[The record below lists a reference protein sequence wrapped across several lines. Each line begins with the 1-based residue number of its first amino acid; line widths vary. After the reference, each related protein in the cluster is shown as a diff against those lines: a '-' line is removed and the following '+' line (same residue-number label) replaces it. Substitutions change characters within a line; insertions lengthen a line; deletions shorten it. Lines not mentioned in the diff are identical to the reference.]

1 MSRPTSI
8 RSASRT
14 EARAASCSSCRRR
27 RGAMAC
33 VRSSIPRR
41 TSAAASATSAI
52 CSACSTTTSRAR
64 SGFGDDDVREAR
76 PYGLLRPAVRPG
88 DVVRRQPQREAEG
101 RLHGEGRRSA
111 RGGRVAGHALSRNQL
126 AYNPGG
132 MPENRPAVAPPF
144 DQGVFLLHYNRGRE
158 AFQEGRY
165 AEARRELEQAQR
177 MRPDDSDVL
186 NLLGLV
192 YFKTNA
198 FPEAEV
204 IYRRLVRENA
214 NVFILH
220 SNLGL
225 ILFKQGKL
233 DEAEQYLL
241 RAVELRPNY
250 AKSHLYLG
258 LLYRQRKK
266 FGLALEHLRFAGADK
281 VVREVETEMQHMAST
296 QTKPSPAIRDMPP
309 PSPKPSQAGVTTQK
323 IIPVDPRLLT
333 QPGKVRKPETNPQ
346 TAAVPAPPV
355 DLAAVTAARKLQEAV
370 DETQHA
376 EEKRLDLERKIE
388 GASKTFAL
396 HENGFLE
403 INFARSATV
412 KRGTVSSYSGNLKF
426 LAESGLVGTTAQ
438 TMVKAVGQGKIFLYE
453 KGRKTFLLD
462 LNEEFIYVEG
472 SNPPAAKATVASR
485 VEPIYDSAYQR
496 KIDTVKIFGKGSL
509 AISTSIEPLTL
520 RVTKEY
526 PLSISSNAL
535 VAWTGNLIA
544 AVMDDQ
550 SLDNVMIASGDR
562 AGFKIRFEGDGV
574 VVSEQ

>member
-1 MSRPTSI
+1 
-8 RSASRT
+8 
-14 EARAASCSSCRRR
+14 
-27 RGAMAC
+27 
-33 VRSSIPRR
+33 
-41 TSAAASATSAI
+41 
-52 CSACSTTTSRAR
+52 
-64 SGFGDDDVREAR
+64 
-76 PYGLLRPAVRPG
+76 
-88 DVVRRQPQREAEG
+88 
-101 RLHGEGRRSA
+101 
-111 RGGRVAGHALSRNQL
+111 
-126 AYNPGG
+126 
-132 MPENRPAVAPPF
+132 MPDHRPAVAPPF

-177 MRPDDSDVL
+177 LRPDDADVL

-281 VVREVETEMQHMAST
+281 LVREVEGEMQNIAGL
-296 QTKPSPAIRDMPP
+296 QTKVSPAIRETPP
-309 PSPKPSQAGVTTQK
+309 PKPAEPKRTVTTQK
-323 IIPVDPRLLT
+323 IIPIDPNLLT
-333 QPGKVRKPETNPQ
+333 QPGKVRKPDTSPQ
-346 TAAVPAPPV
+346 TTPLPTPPV
-355 DLAAVTAARKLQEAV
+355 DIAAVTAARKLQDAV
-370 DETQHA
+370 DEPQLS
-376 EEKRLDLERKIE
+376 EEKRIDLERKIE
-388 GASKTFAL
+388 GASKTFTL

-403 INFARSATV
+403 INFANSAYV

-426 LAESGLVGTTAQ
+426 LAESGLLGTTAQ
-438 TMVKAVGQGKIFLYE
+438 TMVKAAGQGKIFLYE

-472 SNPPAAKATVASR
+472 SNLLALEDTLTYR

-544 AVMDDQ
+544 TVMDDR
-550 SLDNVMIASGDR
+550 SLDNVMIESSDR

>member
-1 MSRPTSI
+1 
-8 RSASRT
+8 
-14 EARAASCSSCRRR
+14 
-27 RGAMAC
+27 
-33 VRSSIPRR
+33 
-41 TSAAASATSAI
+41 
-52 CSACSTTTSRAR
+52 
-64 SGFGDDDVREAR
+64 
-76 PYGLLRPAVRPG
+76 
-88 DVVRRQPQREAEG
+88 
-101 RLHGEGRRSA
+101 
-111 RGGRVAGHALSRNQL
+111 
-126 AYNPGG
+126 
-132 MPENRPAVAPPF
+132 MPERDPAVAPPF

-158 AFQEGRY
+158 AFQEGRHG
-165 AEARRELEQAQR
+165 EARRELEAAQR

-204 IYRRLVRENA
+204 IYRRLVSENA
-214 NVFILH
+214 SVFILH

-233 DEAEQYLL
+233 DEAEHYLL

-281 VVREVETEMQHMAST
+281 LVKEVEAEMQPKSKPAAPPPPAGERPKVTTEKIPALTKEKLAEVRPMMT
-296 QTKPSPAIRDMPP
+296 QPGKMPVPPTLPQNVPAPP
-309 PSPKPSQAGVTTQK
+309 PSPQ
-323 IIPVDPRLLT
+323 
-333 QPGKVRKPETNPQ
+333 E
-346 TAAVPAPPV
+346 TAAH
-355 DLAAVTAARKLQEAV
+355 TAARKLQDAV
-370 DETQHA
+370 DETPTL
-376 EEKRLDLERKIE
+376 EEKRIELGAHKIE

-403 INFARSATV
+403 INFARSVHV

-426 LAESGLVGTTAQ
+426 VAESGLVGTTASQ
-438 TMVKAVGQGKIFLYE
+438 LVKAMGQGKIFVYE

-472 SNPPAAKATVASR
+472 SNLVALEDTLTYR
-485 VEPIYDSAYQR
+485 VEPIYDSSYQR

-520 RVTKEY
+520 RVTRDY

-535 VAWTGNLIA
+535 VAWTGNLIPQ
-544 AVMDDQ
+544 VMDDQ
-550 SLDNVMIASGDR
+550 ALAGVMITNEEE

>member
-1 MSRPTSI
+1 MPDRDP
-8 RSASRT
+8 
-14 EARAASCSSCRRR
+14 
-27 RGAMAC
+27 
-33 VRSSIPRR
+33 
-41 TSAAASATSAI
+41 AAALSA
-52 CSACSTTTSRAR
+52 
-64 SGFGDDDVREAR
+64 
-76 PYGLLRPAVRPG
+76 
-88 DVVRRQPQREAEG
+88 
-101 RLHGEGRRSA
+101 
-111 RGGRVAGHALSRNQL
+111 
-126 AYNPGG
+126 
-132 MPENRPAVAPPF
+132 PF

-165 AEARRELEQAQR
+165 AEARRELESAQKL
-177 MRPDDSDVL
+177 RPDDADVL

-192 YFKTNA
+192 YFKTNS

-204 IYRRLVRENA
+204 IYRRLASENA

-233 DEAEQYLL
+233 DEAETFLL
-241 RAVELRPNY
+241 RSIELRPNY

-266 FGLALEHLRFAGADK
+266 YALAIEHLKFAGADK
-281 VVREVETEMQHMAST
+281 TVREVEAEM
-296 QTKPSPAIRDMPP
+296 KPAAPP
-309 PSPKPSQAGVTTQK
+309 PPPAPKPAADPRVITQK
-323 IIPVDPRLLT
+323 VPAMTAPT
-333 QPGKVRKPETNPQ
+333 PKP
-346 TAAVPAPPV
+346 AAAAPPAPPPKP
-355 DLAAVTAARKLQEAV
+355 AAPRPAPPQANPAHSAARKLQDAV
-370 DETQHA
+370 DETHI
-376 EEKRLDLERKIE
+376 EEKRINLGDHKIE

-403 INFARSATV
+403 INFARNVHV

-426 LAESGLVGTTAQ
+426 IAESGLLGTTAQ
-438 TMVKAVGQGKIFLYE
+438 TLVKAAGQGKIFVYE

-472 SNPPAAKATVASR
+472 SNLLALEDTLTYR
-485 VEPIYDSAYQR
+485 VEPIYDSTYQR

-520 RVTKEY
+520 RVTREY

-535 VAWTGNLIA
+535 VAWTGNLIPT
-544 AVMDDQ
+544 VVDDQ
-550 SLDNVMIASGDR
+550 SLENVMIENTGN
-562 AGFKIRFEGDGV
+562 AGFKIRFEGEGV

>member
-1 MSRPTSI
+1 MPDTRP
-8 RSASRT
+8 
-14 EARAASCSSCRRR
+14 
-27 RGAMAC
+27 
-33 VRSSIPRR
+33 V
-41 TSAAASATSAI
+41 
-52 CSACSTTTSRAR
+52 
-64 SGFGDDDVREAR
+64 
-76 PYGLLRPAVRPG
+76 
-88 DVVRRQPQREAEG
+88 
-101 RLHGEGRRSA
+101 
-111 RGGRVAGHALSRNQL
+111 
-126 AYNPGG
+126 
-132 MPENRPAVAPPF
+132 VAPPF

-177 MRPDDSDVL
+177 LRPDDADVL

-281 VVREVETEMQHMAST
+281 VVREVEGEMQQMAT
-296 QTKPSPAIRDMPP
+296 LQTKPSPAIRETPP
-309 PSPKPSQAGVTTQK
+309 PPKPVEPRRAATTQK
-323 IIPVDPRLLT
+323 IVPVRVDMMT
-333 QPGKVRKPETNPQ
+333 QPGKVAKPDTNPQ
-346 TAAVPAPPV
+346 TTPLPAPPV
-355 DLAAVTAARKLQEAV
+355 DLAAVTAARKLQDAV
-370 DETQHA
+370 DEPQPIDQ
-376 EEKRLDLERKIE
+376 KRLDLERKIQ

-403 INFARSATV
+403 INFARSAYV

-426 LAESGLVGTTAQ
+426 AAESGLLGTSAQ
-438 TMVKAVGQGKIFLYE
+438 TMVKVAGQGKVFLYE

-472 SNPPAAKATVASR
+472 SNLLALEDTLTYR

-550 SLDNVMIASGDR
+550 SLDNVMIESGDR